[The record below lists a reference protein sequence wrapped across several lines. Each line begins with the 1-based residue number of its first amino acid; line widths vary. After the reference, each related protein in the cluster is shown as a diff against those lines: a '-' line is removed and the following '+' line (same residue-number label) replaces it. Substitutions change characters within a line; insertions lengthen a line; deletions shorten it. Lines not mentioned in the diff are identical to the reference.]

1 VPSLQVLLGD
11 GVPAVISCALA
22 AWEHVCPERTDLL
35 HRPYRNICRL
45 LVEMDAW
52 GQLVA
57 MRVLTIYVRRCF
69 NKPVE
74 SEILQNNAETFYEEG
89 GTENASSLDPDLS
102 LLYKFALQ
110 LVHSRSSAV
119 IIALV
124 RLFQDIAPPSYLPRV
139 IPSLIRLSRIRS
151 LSALYPVLA
160 VIGVVASENPVIS
173 SLTLADPSL
182 SFLRMSNNS
191 LSSLQIHPIL
201 PSSNSIFW
209 FRLPP
214 KKTSLPF

>member
-1 VPSLQVLLGD
+1 MPSLQVLLGD
-11 GVPAVISCALA
+11 RIPAVISSALA

-45 LVEMDAW
+45 LVEMDEW

-69 NKPVE
+69 NKPTE
-74 SEILQNNAETFYEEG
+74 SETLQNNTESFYEDG
-89 GTENASSLDPDLS
+89 GTENASYHDPDLL

-124 RLFQDIAPPSYLPRV
+124 RLFQDIAPPFYLPGI

-151 LSALYPVLA
+151 PSALYPVLA
-160 VIGVVASENPVIS
+160 VIAVIASENPVIS
-173 SLTLADPSL
+173 SFTFADPRLS
-182 SFLRMSNNS
+182 SFLIFNNS
-191 LSSLQIHPIL
+191 SSSLQIHPTL
-201 PSSNSIFW
+201 PS
-209 FRLPP
+209 
-214 KKTSLPF
+214 